1 MVQTALKPAAATP
14 QPSAAGGK
22 RRKKKSRKEKHEA
35 DEARRQKLLAQ
46 LGSGSTEQLPH
57 DVEIEYVEQ
66 AEPSVENT
74 EFADY
79 TAVFTQ
85 FASNAARS
93 FGAEIEAEAEEKEED
108 VKEAVES
115 RPDDDMS
122 SDEGSD
128 MQDSDDEDPAG
139 GVNGSAKLSRKQ
151 KKSTRMSVAE
161 LKQRAPRP
169 EVVEWTDTS
178 ARDPELLVLL
188 KAAPNT
194 VPVPAHW
201 GQKKK
206 YLQYKRGVEKPPF
219 ELPAFI
225 RATGIME
232 MRDSARD
239 REDEKKSKATARER
253 TRPKMN
259 KLTLDYQRLHDA
271 FFKLQTPPANLTRHG
286 DLFYEG
292 KEADATFSFTPGLV
306 SDELRNALSIPP
318 LAPPPWLINMQR
330 FGPPPSYPTLVVPG
344 LNAPIPAGAQWGYH
358 PGGWGRPPVDE
369 LGRPL
374 YGDVFAAG
382 TEAAEAPPVEISGP
396 KQYWGDLE
404 VLESSDEEDEEDE
417 EEESEEEEEE
427 TEKAALESSAAAE
440 NESAAVEL
448 TDEQLRSGMAT
459 IPSGLETPSVIQ
471 LRKQAG
477 SGGEPQTAN
486 KSLYT
491 ILPERETAQLEG
503 IMGSQFTYDME
514 KPMDPSKK
522 PGAGGKKAKMS
533 GKGVE
538 IALDASEL
546 EDMDQDALRARY
558 EAESGAAGA
567 QEDLSDMVADHA
579 AAQAR
584 KRKPTGAAAAAPKK
598 KAKDFKF

>member
-1 MVQTALKPAAATP
+1 
-14 QPSAAGGK
+14 
-22 RRKKKSRKEKHEA
+22 
-35 DEARRQKLLAQ
+35 
-46 LGSGSTEQLPH
+46 
-57 DVEIEYVEQ
+57 
-66 AEPSVENT
+66 
-74 EFADY
+74 
-79 TAVFTQ
+79 
-85 FASNAARS
+85 
-93 FGAEIEAEAEEKEED
+93 
-108 VKEAVES
+108 
-115 RPDDDMS
+115 
-122 SDEGSD
+122 
-128 MQDSDDEDPAG
+128 
-139 GVNGSAKLSRKQ
+139 
-151 KKSTRMSVAE
+151 
-161 LKQRAPRP
+161 
-169 EVVEWTDTS
+169 
-178 ARDPELLVLL
+178 
-188 KAAPNT
+188 
-194 VPVPAHW
+194 
-201 GQKKK
+201 
-206 YLQYKRGVEKPPF
+206 
-219 ELPAFI
+219 
-225 RATGIME
+225 
-232 MRDSARD
+232 
-239 REDEKKSKATARER
+239 
-253 TRPKMN
+253 
-259 KLTLDYQRLHDA
+259 
-271 FFKLQTPPANLTRHG
+271 
-286 DLFYEG
+286 
-292 KEADATFSFTPGLV
+292 
-306 SDELRNALSIPP
+306 
-318 LAPPPWLINMQR
+318 
-330 FGPPPSYPTLVVPG
+330 
-344 LNAPIPAGAQWGYH
+344 
-358 PGGWGRPPVDE
+358 
-369 LGRPL
+369 
-374 YGDVFAAG
+374 
-382 TEAAEAPPVEISGP
+382 
-396 KQYWGDLE
+396 YWGDLE

-440 NESAAVEL
+440 NESAEVEL

-477 SGGEPQTAN
+477 SGGEPQTAS